1 MYKSMEGREFWDT
14 GRSHRSTK
22 RNSTVNCCNTFTCKI
37 PNCNFTMH
45 SKFELSSHISQHIQK
60 KEYVKYPL
68 KPCNQNTVNFTKIST
83 WRVHLNRKHSNLNK
97 SAIGIL
103 PSETCHD
110 ETSDVLEQHLDDN
123 TNLITDCLQSPT
135 SSQTNYNYSVKSL
148 ALLYLMLQTKFFV
161 SNRALTTAI
170 DGIKD
175 MHEILCQDIVDI
187 IKKKKYKL
195 QDQDVVEI
203 SFVMYTIVHTVHYVP
218 ITFELTITET
228 I

>member
-187 IKKKKYKL
+187 IKKKSTNCKTKML
-195 QDQDVVEI
+195 
-203 SFVMYTIVHTVHYVP
+203 SKF
-218 ITFELTITET
+218 LS
-228 I
+228 